1 MSGIETAIR
10 GGAIALLVLLAV
22 LALWRA
28 PRPQA
33 NLLGGLFALSAAAFA
48 LVSMPQVAHLSA
60 PWLTPFRLVSAGTS
74 TVFWLWSCAV
84 FDDEFKLGWRHLAL
98 WLATL
103 ALAFVCFT
111 RPVVPGLYLALSLVS
126 LGFIGLGIWEALSG
140 RGADLVEGR
149 RRMRPVLALAA
160 AVYAGAIV
168 VVELV
173 WRDRFLAAPTGLVT
187 AAGLFVLAFIFVL
200 NHIGRLGSAP
210 LSEAERP
217 VPAPAPAADA
227 AIDPRDERILAAIN
241 RLMDVEKIYRESGLS
256 VGALAARL
264 EIPEYRL
271 RRVINGELGHRNF
284 ASFVNQY
291 RLAEAKAALTD
302 PSQTEVPV
310 LTIAMDAG
318 FQSIGPFNR
327 AFKAATGTT
336 PTEYRRARLNG
347 GEPKPVAA
355 AGRI

>member
-22 LALWRA
+22 LSLWRA
-28 PRPQA
+28 PRTPA
-33 NLLGGLFALSAAAFA
+33 FPLGGLFALSAAVFA
-48 LVSMPQVAHLSA
+48 LVSMPQLAFASA
-60 PWLTPFRLVSAGTS
+60 PWLTPFRLVSAGTPA
-74 TVFWLWSCAV
+74 VFWLWSCAI
-84 FDDEFKLGWRHLAL
+84 FDDEFKLAWRHLAL

-103 ALAFVCFT
+103 ALAYVCFT
-111 RPVVPGLYLALSLVS
+111 HRVPGLYLALSVVS
-126 LGFIGLGIWEALSG
+126 LGFITLGIWEALAG

-149 RRMRPVLALAA
+149 RRMRPMLALAA

-168 VVELV
+168 VVELI
-173 WRDRFLAAPTGLVT
+173 WRDRLLAAPTGLVT
-187 AAGLFVLAFIFVL
+187 AAGLAVLAFIFVL
-200 NHIGRLGSAP
+200 NQIGKLGAAP
-210 LSEAERP
+210 LTEAPGP
-217 VPAPAPAADA
+217 VPAPAIADA
-227 AIDPRDERILAAIN
+227 AIDPRDTKILAALN
-241 RLMDVEKIYRESGLS
+241 RLMDEERLYRESGLS

-291 RLAEAKAALTD
+291 RIAEAKAALID
-302 PSQTEVPV
+302 PSQAEVPV

-347 GEPKPVAA
+347 DAPKPAVA